1 MNADDRHEIMEV
13 KSFMDASGK
22 EVRQFTQVFG
32 KSKQEP
38 FYKGIAMAVIQQKH
52 PAGIPMQP
60 ITRPFEFL
68 LPKGTGLK
76 RAFEIFDEEARKA
89 LEGIRKKEEEAA
101 MANRVVR
108 AGALPTLLGPDGK
121 KV

>member
-13 KSFMDASGK
+13 KSFVDASGK

-60 ITRPFEFL
+60 ITRPFESL
-68 LPKGTGLK
+68 LP
-76 RAFEIFDEEARKA
+76 
-89 LEGIRKKEEEAA
+89 
-101 MANRVVR
+101 
-108 AGALPTLLGPDGK
+108 
-121 KV
+121 